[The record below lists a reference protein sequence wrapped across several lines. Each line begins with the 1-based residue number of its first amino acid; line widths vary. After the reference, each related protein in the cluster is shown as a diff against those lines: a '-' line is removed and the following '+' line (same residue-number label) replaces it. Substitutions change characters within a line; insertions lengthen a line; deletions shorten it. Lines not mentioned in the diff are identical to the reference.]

1 MPSRLMKDIH
11 VGCTCAKTSSAH
23 AGRMR
28 ALSAPV
34 PLLAQPIL
42 LVFPISFPANI
53 PERVSVNCG
62 PTAIV
67 HHPEK
72 EPKIRRTIGNKSKP
86 DQMHQNRSKMSG
98 PRPDKSF
105 LELQHCEILLL
116 LGHEK
121 IRFDDL
127 RRPCQKPLH
136 AWSTL
141 VCNPHREIYIY
152 I

>member
-1 MPSRLMKDIH
+1 MTQRDLHRADAIQADERHPCRMHLCKNI
-11 VGCTCAKTSSAH
+11 VGT
-23 AGRMR
+23 
-28 ALSAPV
+28 
-34 PLLAQPIL
+34 IL

-116 LGHEK
+116 LGHET

-152 I
+152 N